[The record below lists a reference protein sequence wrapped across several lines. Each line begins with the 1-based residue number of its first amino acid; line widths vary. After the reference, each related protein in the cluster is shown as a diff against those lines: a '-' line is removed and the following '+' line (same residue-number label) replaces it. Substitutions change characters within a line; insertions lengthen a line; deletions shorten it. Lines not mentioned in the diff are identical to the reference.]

1 MERSYVVNEY
11 NIEMLNFETL
21 NVNIIICGEILL
33 SNQQKL

>member
-11 NIEMLNFETL
+11 DIEMLNFETL

>member
-21 NVNIIICGEILL
+21 NVNIIICGEILF